1 MSYNTV
7 KKRLLS
13 ILNSQK
19 TISFYK
25 EHFSKIPIVNSI
37 PILNLIIEE
46 LFTNE
51 KNIEFINYNKLYY
64 KINDI
69 IIYDKKILIRLHS
82 SNGTNKKINFKN
94 FECEDL
100 DDEDL
105 IEYVI
110 DEVNEEIDRYDY
122 IFLIRAEEQE
132 AIKNKEKKFKSCYHY
147 YLIPIDYYKIN
158 EEEKEI
164 KIEEHK
170 ERIENK
176 SLNFNK
182 YYIGKK
188 WVLYNFHQ
196 FSFKYNTRMLDSYNI
211 GFPYINC

>member
-1 MSYNTV
+1 MSYDFI
-7 KKRLLS
+7 KERLLS
-13 ILNSQK
+13 VLRSQK
-19 TISFYK
+19 AISFYK
-25 EHFSKIPIVNSI
+25 EYFNKIPISNSR

-51 KNIEFINYNKLYY
+51 KNIEFINYNKITS

-82 SNGTNKKINFKN
+82 FNCSNKKISFKN

-100 DDEDL
+100 DNEYL

-110 DEVNEEIDRYDY
+110 NEVNREIDSYDY

-147 YLIPIDYYKIN
+147 YLIPIEYYKID
-158 EEEKEI
+158 EGEKE
-164 KIEEHK
+164 KK
-170 ERIENK
+170 NK
-176 SLNFNK
+176 R
-182 YYIGKK
+182 
-188 WVLYNFHQ
+188 
-196 FSFKYNTRMLDSYNI
+196 T
-211 GFPYINC
+211 